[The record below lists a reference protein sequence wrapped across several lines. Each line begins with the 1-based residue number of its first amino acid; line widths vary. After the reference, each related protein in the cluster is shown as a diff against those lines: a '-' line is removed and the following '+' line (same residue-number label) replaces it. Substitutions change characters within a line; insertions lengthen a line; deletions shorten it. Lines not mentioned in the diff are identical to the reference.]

1 MTLDVQALS
10 DRAEILELRA
20 RYGRALDEKDWDLMK
35 TVFTEDASADFAL
48 GQPFVG
54 IESIVLAC
62 RSQMDP
68 LDHTQ
73 HFLGNDEIELDG
85 DRAFG
90 RHKVIGTA
98 LLRAAVGAPTMC
110 ERGEYTV
117 EYVRVDGA
125 WCISSIT
132 ITAAWCE
139 GNMGILSA
147 GIGALTAA

>member
-10 DRAEILELRA
+10 DRTEILELLA
-20 RYGRALDEKDWDLMK
+20 RFARALDAKDWDLMHSL
-35 TVFTEDASADFAL
+35 FTEDAVGDFGL
-48 GQPFVG
+48 GQPFEG
-54 IESIVLAC
+54 IGNILHAC
-62 RSQMDP
+62 RSIMEN

-132 ITAAWCE
+132 I
-139 GNMGILSA
+139 
-147 GIGALTAA
+147 